1 MNYQQN
7 NNNNSIKE
15 NRLVQIPTGHVKL
28 EGNLNIPNG
37 AQGIVLFAH
46 GSGSSRHSPRN
57 KYVAQI
63 LQDSGIATLLI
74 DLLTEEEVDMQTRHL
89 RLDIDLL
96 AQRLIEA
103 TFNRLKLVYTVQNQE
118 SYKKW
123 SEEK

>member
-63 LQDSGIATLLI
+63 LQDSGIATPLI
-74 DLLTEEEVDMQTRHL
+74 DLLTEEEVDIQTLHL
-89 RLDIDLL
+89 LFDIDLL
-96 AQRLIEA
+96 AQRLLGA
-103 TFNRLKLVYTVQNQE
+103 TDWLQKESETKNLKNWLL
-118 SYKKW
+118 
-123 SEEK
+123 

>member
-37 AQGIVLFAH
+37 TQGIVLFAH

-74 DLLTEEEVDMQTRHL
+74 DLLTEEEEEVDIQTLHL
-89 RLDIDLL
+89 RFDIDLL
-96 AQRLIEA
+96 AQRLLGLP
-103 TFNRLKLVYTVQNQE
+103 TGCKKNLKQ
-118 SYKKW
+118 KI
-123 SEEK
+123 